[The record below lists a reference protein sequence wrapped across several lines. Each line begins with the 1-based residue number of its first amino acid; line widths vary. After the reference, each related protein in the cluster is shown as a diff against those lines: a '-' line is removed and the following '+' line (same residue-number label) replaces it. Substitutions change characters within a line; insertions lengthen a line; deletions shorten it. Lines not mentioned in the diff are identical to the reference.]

1 MFNNV
6 IYSKNKQ
13 RKFLNEKKTKYLNH
27 SVCAICEQKLKYLDK
42 DEKAIERSWSIYTNK
57 GNNKIS
63 ELRTIWQRERQ
74 NS

>member
-27 SVCAICEQKLKYLDK
+27 SVCAICEKKLKYLDK
-42 DEKAIERSWSIYTNK
+42 DEKAIERSWSI
-57 GNNKIS
+57 
-63 ELRTIWQRERQ
+63 
-74 NS
+74 